1 MFLENSRNAWDGALE
16 TVDCCYHPV
25 LEYAELGDWPQIK
38 DRQLIDRD
46 PDTDTFLG
54 VRFPVMEE
62 GRPADKRNPM
72 CEITP
77 REALEAWS

>member
-1 MFLENSRNAWDGALE
+1 
-16 TVDCCYHPV
+16 
-25 LEYAELGDWPQIK
+25 
-38 DRQLIDRD
+38 
-46 PDTDTFLG
+46 

-77 REALEAWS
+77 REAHEAWS